1 MFHHSLYF
9 RSDDSSLRYCF
20 CISIA
25 LIGSFGDITVYM
37 ELTNAISNNI
47 QVCSLP
53 LPPSLSPL
61 HSLLSPP
68 HLSQSHVVSFFLS
81 LLYYTFSGSDLEG
94 LAHSAAKM

>member
-53 LPPSLSPL
+53 LPPSLSP
-61 HSLLSPP
+61 P
-68 HLSQSHVVSFFLS
+68 HFSQSQVVSFCLS
-81 LLYYTFSGSDLEG
+81 LLYYTFSGSELEG